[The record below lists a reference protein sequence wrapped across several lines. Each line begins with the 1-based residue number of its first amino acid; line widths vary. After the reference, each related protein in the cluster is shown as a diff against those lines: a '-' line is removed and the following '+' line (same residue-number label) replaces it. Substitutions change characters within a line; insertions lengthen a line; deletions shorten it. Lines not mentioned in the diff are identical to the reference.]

1 LKKLKRF
8 SRSFSLIEAVIAC
21 GILMMASAATAAVAV
36 VSIHG
41 SVVNKHKA
49 QATMLAQD
57 AISQLIMQREKNYQ
71 TSDNWDFGFVNK
83 QNSINNICIGYK
95 FTNSSYGAG
104 FCGTLASD
112 YLEFKRIVTL
122 TKMSFDCSP
131 PNPACPCDSSFSDPF
146 ACVGNTALTPD
157 FSDKTYKV
165 TIEVKWSDYGQEQ
178 SVKII
183 TLLTDYKPKY

>member
-1 LKKLKRF
+1 MKKLKRF

-41 SVVNKHKA
+41 SVINKHKA
-49 QATMLAQD
+49 QATMLAEHT
-57 AISQLIMQREKNYQ
+57 ISYLTIIREINYQ
-71 TSDNWDFGFVNK
+71 LNLSWDDGFV
-83 QNSINNICIGYK
+83 STANNFNTNCAYYR
-95 FTNSSYGAG
+95 FTDSAGLIDLCSS
-104 FCGTLASD
+104 SHPD
-112 YLEFKRIVTL
+112 YLKFQYTVTL
-122 TKMSFDCSP
+122 DRMSFTGSD
-131 PNPACPCDSSFSDPF
+131 PCTGSFSDPF

-157 FSDKTYKV
+157 FSDKTYKLTIIV
-165 TIEVKWSDYGQEQ
+165 TWSDYGQEQ